1 MLKAEIQVIHD
12 GLSKLSSKLRK
23 EASKA
28 VKSAADDGSKIAKQF
43 APVDTGELQSEIH
56 REDEDELTS
65 STVSATD
72 HSLFQ
77 EFGTVHQSGTPY
89 MTPMSEVMRPKFI
102 SRMSKIA
109 ENAAG
114 G

>member
-1 MLKAEIQVIHD
+1 MLKVEIQVIHD

-28 VKSAADDGSKIAKQF
+28 VKSAADEGSKIAKQF

-65 STVSATD
+65 STVSSVP
-72 HSLFQ
+72 HSIFN
-77 EFGTVHQSGTPY
+77 EFGTVKMSPNPY
-89 MTPMSEVMRPKFI
+89 MTPMAEMMRSKFI
-102 SRMSKIA
+102 QRMSDIPEQSA
-109 ENAAG
+109 N
-114 G
+114 